1 MNKILNIFY
10 SRRIMKKFLNQ
21 RKKDNRKSLMIDN
34 IDVDK
39 LHNLIKRRNSISDMN
54 INNINIEDDM
64 DKNLDVNSKNNRV
77 ISNDSYSEN
86 AKQFIQHYENSIQE
100 STYTTYEHLS
110 QPKFVDFEKSE
121 KDNGHVC
128 NLCCNQSTIKDTF
141 MILSCQHIFHI
152 KCLVDNHY
160 IDANRFGVIDEE
172 YLNSRKCTVC
182 NKQMEME
189 DILYIHNK
197 FYKNTKG
204 YITKQDEIISQLD
217 KQMTKLKDEL
227 RTCFEYKQKLEHQ
240 REKSRQ
246 ITVTINTLM

>member
-1 MNKILNIFY
+1 MNKIYLIFY
-10 SRRIMKKFLNQ
+10 SRRIMKKFINQ

-39 LHNLIKRRNSISDMN
+39 LHDLIKRRNSISD
-54 INNINIEDDM
+54 INIENDM
-64 DKNLDVNSKNNRV
+64 DKNLDVNSNIRV
-77 ISNDSYSEN
+77 FNHDSYSEN
-86 AKQFIQHYENSIQE
+86 AKQFIQHYENSIPE
-100 STYTTYEHLS
+100 STYSTYEHLS
-110 QPKFVDFEKSE
+110 QPKFVGLDKD

-128 NLCCNQSTIKDTF
+128 NLCSNQSTIKDTF

-152 KCLVDNHY
+152 KCLVDSHY
-160 IDANRFGVIDEE
+160 IDANRFGVVDEE
-172 YLNSRKCTVC
+172 YLNARKCTVC

-204 YITKQDEIISQLD
+204 YITKQDEIINQLD

-227 RTCFEYKQKLEHQ
+227 RTCYEYKQKLEHQ

>member
-1 MNKILNIFY
+1 MNNKIIIILLI
-10 SRRIMKKFLNQ
+10 RIMKKFLNQ

-34 IDVDK
+34 INVEQ
-39 LHNLIKRRNSISDMN
+39 LHDLIKRRNSLSNMDRVSPVRTGYEEGVYNNNLECEN
-54 INNINIEDDM
+54 I
-64 DKNLDVNSKNNRV
+64 
-77 ISNDSYSEN
+77 
-86 AKQFIQHYENSIQE
+86 KQFITPYENSFQE
-100 STYTTYEHLS
+100 NNCKSTINSYE
-110 QPKFVDFEKSE
+110 SE
-121 KDNGHVC
+121 TMPFQNNRDGHIC
-128 NLCCNQSTIKDTF
+128 NLCCNQNATKDTF
-141 MILSCQHIFHI
+141 MILNCQHIFHI

-160 IDANRFGVIDEE
+160 LDANKFGVIDEE

-197 FYKNTKG
+197 FYKNTKE
-204 YITKQDEIISQLD
+204 YITKQNEIINQLD

-227 RTCFEYKQKLEHQ
+227 RTCYEYKQKLEHQ